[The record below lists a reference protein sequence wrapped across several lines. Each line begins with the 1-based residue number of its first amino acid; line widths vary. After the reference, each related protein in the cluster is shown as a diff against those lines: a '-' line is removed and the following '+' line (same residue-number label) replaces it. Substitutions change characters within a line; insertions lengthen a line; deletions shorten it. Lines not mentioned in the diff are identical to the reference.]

1 MKIVNTVF
9 NLKTKCKFDFIDLTD
24 KVKSFIK
31 KNRIKNGFIN
41 IQSLH
46 TTATVFVNEREPLLL
61 EDFKNHLEKLSPQ
74 ESDYNHDDFERRTVN
89 LCNDECKNGHS
100 HCKAIHLPVNIAL
113 NLINSEIQLGQWQR
127 ILFVELDRPKK
138 RKVQVQIMGI

>member
-46 TTATVFVNEREPLLL
+46 TTATVFVNEMEPLLL

-74 ESDYNHDDFERRTVN
+74 GSDYNHDDFKRRKVN
-89 LCNDECKNGHS
+89 ICDNECRNGHS

-127 ILFVELDRPKK
+127 ILFVELDRSKK